1 MKKITFG
8 LLILLF
14 ILLSCVSCD
23 NVHDPSDASYIRQDS
38 IETQEF
44 FDQHIKETVV
54 INSQGHQVIFYEY
67 GSRYSKGYMFSIDH
81 SATCQKCLDLYD

>member
-14 ILLSCVSCD
+14 ILLSCVSCCG
-23 NVHDPSDASYIRQDS
+23 VHDPSDTRYIRKDS

-44 FDQHIKETVV
+44 FNKYIKETVV
-54 INSQGHQVIFYEY
+54 INSQGHHVIFYEH
-67 GSRYSKGYMFSIDH
+67 GSRHSNGYTFTIEH
-81 SATCQKCLDLYD
+81 SVNCQKCLDLYD